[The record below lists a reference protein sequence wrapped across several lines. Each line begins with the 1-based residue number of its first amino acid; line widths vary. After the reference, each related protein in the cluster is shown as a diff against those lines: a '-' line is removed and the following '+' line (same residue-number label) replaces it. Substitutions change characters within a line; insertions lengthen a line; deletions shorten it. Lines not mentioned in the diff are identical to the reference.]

1 MELGGKLVQQVNQ
14 SLCGCGE
21 ALANGLS
28 PTACFLLSFTS
39 PPPLGD
45 WSKNNKFSF
54 QAAEANQ
61 LASSLPLQVLSTFN
75 DVVWHASWSI
85 TGDILAISGGDNK
98 VGVATCVLGNCCH
111 ENRSVVIN
119 FAWTPQHTL
128 HYMYLHAH
136 THVQVT
142 LWKESPEGPWVCVSE
157 VDKGQQTQQ
166 Q

>member
-39 PPPLGD
+39 PLPLGD
-45 WSKNNKFSF
+45 WSKKNKFSF

-98 VGVATCVLGNCCH
+98 VGVATCILGICCH
-111 ENRSVVIN
+111 ENRSGYQPCMDTT
-119 FAWTPQHTL
+119 AYLTL
-128 HYMYLHAH
+128 HVHACSH
-136 THVQVT
+136 SLVHIYTRT
-142 LWKESPEGPWVCVSE
+142 CR
-157 VDKGQQTQQ
+157 
-166 Q
+166 